1 MTALATAAALTALA
15 TVFAAAWNTPR
26 DAEGR
31 PVPRSQRTLW
41 SDLRALV
48 G

>member
-15 TVFAAAWNTPR
+15 TVAAAAVHTPK

-31 PVPRSQRTLW
+31 PMPRSKRTLW
-41 SDLRALV
+41 GDLRALV